1 MLNQKKLGLGVEDFK
16 EIITFDY
23 YYIDKTKFIE
33 EILLDGAKIKL
44 FCRPRRFG
52 KTLNISTLRYF
63 FDIKNR
69 EKNRKLFNGL
79 YIENSPMINEQ
90 GKYPV
95 IFLTMK
101 GIDSSSWN
109 GAIKNIRDKIFEL
122 YNEYDGKIN
131 HILTKNENKVF
142 NKFAG
147 KESDEE
153 ELKTSLSFLTSLLYK
168 YYNQKVIV
176 LIDEYD
182 SPIISAYEN
191 GYYNEAVNFFKGF
204 YGDVLKTNEYLHMG
218 VLTGIVRVAQ
228 AGIFSDLNNIENYTI
243 LNKKYSQY
251 FGLLEAEVE
260 KALQDYDVSYKLEE
274 VKSWYNG
281 YRFGDSEVYNPLSI
295 LKFLSNQELGAYWI
309 NTSGNAVIK
318 ELLKNSDKM
327 VFDTLNNLFNGKET
341 VVYISQSIALGNNLS
356 PDDLWELLL
365 FSGYLT
371 VKEKIDM
378 NTYFVR
384 IPNNEIMTFFKNLF
398 VDIIFNGLGTIS
410 RLKVA
415 LLTKNLE
422 EIISCLENLV
432 LNAMST
438 YDIRNKEAQNSD
450 KNLRLCLNNHSRSE
464 ELLDYWKNPYQTLLE
479 GFLYG
484 LEGTYLSI
492 PNFESGDG
500 RPDIILK
507 PILKNK
513 PAYILELKRLKD
525 RTVEK
530 ELEEALNQIKTNRY
544 DTLLKREGI
553 NDITNIALVFDGKRV
568 YHKIEK

>member
-1 MLNQKKLGLGVEDFK
+1 MLNKKKLGLGVEDFK
-16 EIITFDY
+16 EIISFDY

-52 KTLNISTLRYF
+52 KTLNMSTLRYF

-69 EKNRKLFNGL
+69 EENRKLFNGL
-79 YIENSPMINEQ
+79 YIENSPMISEQ

-109 GAIKNIRDKIFEL
+109 GALKNIRDKIFEL

-131 HILTKNENKVF
+131 HILTENENKVF

-191 GYYNEAVNFFKGF
+191 GYYSEAITFFKGL
-204 YGDVLKTNEYLHMG
+204 YGNVLKTNQYLHMG

-243 LNKKYSQY
+243 LNDEYSQY
-251 FGLLEAEVE
+251 FGLLEEEVE
-260 KALQDYDVSYKLEE
+260 KALLDYGVSYKLEE

-281 YRFGDSEVYNPLSI
+281 YKFGDSEVYNPLSI
-295 LKFLSNQELGAYWI
+295 LKFLKTKKLEAYWV
-309 NTSGNAVIK
+309 NTSGNALIK
-318 ELLKNSDKM
+318 ELLKNSDKT
-327 VFDTLNNLFNGKET
+327 VFDTLNKLFNGKET

-371 VKEKIDM
+371 VKEKIEM
-378 NTYFVR
+378 STYFVK

-398 VDIIFNGLGTIS
+398 VDIIFNGLGTINK
-410 RLKVA
+410 LKFA
-415 LLTKNLE
+415 LSTKNLD

-438 YDIRNKEAQNSD
+438 YDTD
-450 KNLRLCLNNHSRSE
+450 KRYE
-464 ELLDYWKNPYQTLLE
+464 NPYQTLLA

-484 LEGTYLSI
+484 LEGAYFSV

-507 PILKNK
+507 PVVKNK

-525 RTVEK
+525 RPVEK
-530 ELEEALNQIKTNRY
+530 ELEEALNQIKLNRY

>member
-1 MLNQKKLGLGVEDFK
+1 MLNKKKLGLGVEDFK
-16 EIITFDY
+16 EIISFDY

-52 KTLNISTLRYF
+52 KTLNMSTLRYF

-69 EKNRKLFNGL
+69 EDNRKLFNGL

-101 GIDSSSWN
+101 GIDSSNWN

-131 HILTKNENKVF
+131 HILTENENKVF

-191 GYYNEAVNFFKGF
+191 GYYSEAITFFKGL
-204 YGDVLKTNEYLHMG
+204 YGNVLKTNQYLHMG

-243 LNKKYSQY
+243 LNDEYSQY
-251 FGLLEAEVE
+251 FGLLEEEVE
-260 KALQDYDVSYKLEE
+260 KALLDYGVSYKLDE

-281 YRFGDSEVYNPLSI
+281 YKFGDSEVYNPLSI
-295 LKFLSNQELGAYWI
+295 LKFLKTKKLEAYWV
-309 NTSGNAVIK
+309 NTSGNALIK
-318 ELLKNSDKM
+318 ELLKNANKT

-371 VKEKIDM
+371 VKEKIEM
-378 NTYFVR
+378 STYFVK

-398 VDIIFNGLGTIS
+398 VDIIFNGLGTINK
-410 RLKVA
+410 LKFA
-415 LLTKNLE
+415 LSTKNLD

-438 YDIRNKEAQNSD
+438 YDTD
-450 KNLRLCLNNHSRSE
+450 KRYE
-464 ELLDYWKNPYQTLLE
+464 NPYQTLLA

-484 LEGTYLSI
+484 LEGAYFSV

-507 PILKNK
+507 PIAKNK

-525 RTVEK
+525 RPVEK
-530 ELEEALNQIKTNRY
+530 ELEEALNQIKLNRY

-553 NDITNIALVFDGKRV
+553 NDITNIALVFDRKRV

>member
-1 MLNQKKLGLGVEDFK
+1 MLNKKKLGLGVEDFK
-16 EIITFDY
+16 EIISFDY

-52 KTLNISTLRYF
+52 KTLNMSTLRYF

-69 EKNRKLFNGL
+69 EDNRKLFNGL

-101 GIDSSSWN
+101 GIDSSNWN

-131 HILTKNENKVF
+131 HILTENENKVF

-191 GYYNEAVNFFKGF
+191 GYYSEAITFFKGL
-204 YGDVLKTNEYLHMG
+204 YGNVLKTNQYLHMG

-243 LNKKYSQY
+243 LNDEYSQY
-251 FGLLEAEVE
+251 FGLLEEEVE
-260 KALQDYDVSYKLEE
+260 KALLDYGVSYKLDE

-281 YRFGDSEVYNPLSI
+281 YKFGDSEIYNPLSI
-295 LKFLSNQELGAYWI
+295 LKFLKTKKLEAYWV
-309 NTSGNAVIK
+309 NTSGNALIK
-318 ELLKNSDKM
+318 ELLKNANKT

-371 VKEKIDM
+371 VKEKIEM
-378 NTYFVR
+378 STYFVK

-398 VDIIFNGLGTIS
+398 VDIIFNGLGTINK
-410 RLKVA
+410 LKFA
-415 LLTKNLE
+415 LSTKNLD

-438 YDIRNKEAQNSD
+438 YDTD
-450 KNLRLCLNNHSRSE
+450 KRYE
-464 ELLDYWKNPYQTLLE
+464 NPYQTLLA

-484 LEGTYLSI
+484 LEGAYFSV

-507 PILKNK
+507 PIAKNK

-525 RTVEK
+525 RPVEK
-530 ELEEALNQIKTNRY
+530 ELEEALNQIKLNRY

-553 NDITNIALVFDGKRV
+553 NDITNIALVFDRKRV

>member
-16 EIITFDY
+16 EIIEQDY

-52 KTLNISTLRYF
+52 KTLNMSTLRYF
-63 FDIKNR
+63 FDIETK
-69 EKNRKLFNGL
+69 EENRKLFNGL
-79 YIENSPMINEQ
+79 DIENSPMISEQ

-131 HILTKNENKVF
+131 HILTENENKVF

-191 GYYNEAVNFFKGF
+191 GYYNEAITFFKGL
-204 YGDVLKTNEYLHMG
+204 YGNVLKTNQYLHMG

-243 LNKKYSQY
+243 LNDEFSQY
-251 FGLLEAEVE
+251 FGLLEDEVE
-260 KALQDYDVSYKLEE
+260 KALQDYGISYKLEE

-281 YRFGDSEVYNPLSI
+281 YKFGNSEVYNPLSI
-295 LKFLSNQELGAYWI
+295 LKFLKTKKLEAYWV
-309 NTSGNAVIK
+309 NTSGNTLIK
-318 ELLKNSDKM
+318 ELLKNSDKP

-371 VKEKIDM
+371 LKEKIDM
-378 NTYFVR
+378 NTYFVK

-398 VDIIFNGLGTIS
+398 VDIIFNGLGTINK
-410 RLKVA
+410 LKFA

-438 YDIRNKEAQNSD
+438 YDTD
-450 KNLRLCLNNHSRSE
+450 KRYE
-464 ELLDYWKNPYQTLLE
+464 NPYQTLLE

-507 PILKNK
+507 PVVKNK

-544 DTLLKREGI
+544 DAPLKREGI

>member
-1 MLNQKKLGLGVEDFK
+1 MLNKKKLGLGVEDFK
-16 EIITFDY
+16 EIISFDY

-52 KTLNISTLRYF
+52 KTLNMSTLRYF

-69 EKNRKLFNGL
+69 EDNRKLFNGL

-101 GIDSSSWN
+101 GIDSSNWN

-131 HILTKNENKVF
+131 HILTENENKVF

-191 GYYNEAVNFFKGF
+191 GYYSEAITFFKGL
-204 YGDVLKTNEYLHMG
+204 YGNVLKTNQYLHMG

-243 LNKKYSQY
+243 LNDEYSQY
-251 FGLLEAEVE
+251 FGLLEEEVE
-260 KALQDYDVSYKLEE
+260 KALLDYGVSYKLEE
-274 VKSWYNG
+274 VKSWYSG
-281 YRFGDSEVYNPLSI
+281 YKFGDSEVYNPLSI
-295 LKFLSNQELGAYWI
+295 LKFLKTKKLEAYWI
-309 NTSGNAVIK
+309 NTSGNALIK
-318 ELLKNSDKM
+318 ELLKNSDKT

-378 NTYFVR
+378 NTYFVK

-398 VDIIFNGLGTIS
+398 VDIIFNGLGTINK
-410 RLKVA
+410 LKFA
-415 LLTKNLE
+415 LSTKNLD

-438 YDIRNKEAQNSD
+438 YDTD
-450 KNLRLCLNNHSRSE
+450 KRYE
-464 ELLDYWKNPYQTLLE
+464 NPYQTLLA

-484 LEGTYLSI
+484 LEGAYFSV

-507 PILKNK
+507 PIAKNK

-525 RTVEK
+525 RPVEK
-530 ELEEALNQIKTNRY
+530 ELEEALNQIKLNRY

-553 NDITNIALVFDGKRV
+553 NDITNIALVFDRKRV

>member
-16 EIITFDY
+16 EIIEQDY

-52 KTLNISTLRYF
+52 KTLNMSTLRYF
-63 FDIKNR
+63 FDIETK
-69 EKNRKLFNGL
+69 EENRKLFNGL
-79 YIENSPMINEQ
+79 DIENSPMISEQ

-131 HILTKNENKVF
+131 HILTENENKVF

-191 GYYNEAVNFFKGF
+191 GYYNEAITFFKGL
-204 YGDVLKTNEYLHMG
+204 YGNVLKTNQYLHMG

-243 LNKKYSQY
+243 LNDEFSQY
-251 FGLLEAEVE
+251 FGLLEDEVE
-260 KALQDYDVSYKLEE
+260 KALQDYGISYKLEE

-281 YRFGDSEVYNPLSI
+281 YKFGNSEVYNPLSI
-295 LKFLSNQELGAYWI
+295 LKFLKTKKLEAYWV
-309 NTSGNAVIK
+309 NTSGNTLIK
-318 ELLKNSDKM
+318 ELLKNSDKP

-371 VKEKIDM
+371 LKEKIDM
-378 NTYFVR
+378 NTYFVK

-398 VDIIFNGLGTIS
+398 VDIIFNGLGTINK
-410 RLKVA
+410 LKFA

-438 YDIRNKEAQNSD
+438 YDTD
-450 KNLRLCLNNHSRSE
+450 KRYE
-464 ELLDYWKNPYQTLLE
+464 NPYQTLLK

-492 PNFESGDG
+492 PNFESGNG

-507 PILKNK
+507 PVVKNK

-544 DTLLKREGI
+544 DALLKREGI

>member
-1 MLNQKKLGLGVEDFK
+1 MLNKKKLGLGVEDFK
-16 EIITFDY
+16 EIISFDY

-52 KTLNISTLRYF
+52 KTLNMSTLRYF

-69 EKNRKLFNGL
+69 EENRKLFNGL
-79 YIENSPMINEQ
+79 YIENSPMISEQ

-109 GAIKNIRDKIFEL
+109 GALKNIRDKIFEL

-131 HILTKNENKVF
+131 HILTENENKVF

-191 GYYNEAVNFFKGF
+191 GYYSEAITFFKGL
-204 YGDVLKTNEYLHMG
+204 YGNVLKTNQYLHMG

-243 LNKKYSQY
+243 LNDEYSQY
-251 FGLLEAEVE
+251 FGLLEEEFE
-260 KALQDYDVSYKLEE
+260 KALLDYGVSYKLEE
-274 VKSWYNG
+274 VKSWYSG
-281 YRFGDSEVYNPLSI
+281 YKFGDSEVYNPLSI
-295 LKFLSNQELGAYWI
+295 LKFLKTKRLEAYWI
-309 NTSGNAVIK
+309 NTSGNALIK
-318 ELLKNSDKM
+318 ELLKNFDKT
-327 VFDTLNNLFNGKET
+327 VFDALNNLFNGKET

-378 NTYFVR
+378 NTYFVK

-398 VDIIFNGLGTIS
+398 VDIIFNGLGTINK
-410 RLKVA
+410 LKFA
-415 LLTKNLE
+415 LSTKNLD
-422 EIISCLENLV
+422 EIISYLENLV

-438 YDIRNKEAQNSD
+438 YDTD
-450 KNLRLCLNNHSRSE
+450 KRYE
-464 ELLDYWKNPYQTLLE
+464 NPYQTLLA

-484 LEGTYLSI
+484 LEGAYFSV

-507 PILKNK
+507 PIAKNK

-525 RTVEK
+525 RPVEK
-530 ELEEALNQIKTNRY
+530 ELEEALNQIKLNRY

-553 NDITNIALVFDGKRV
+553 NDITNIALVFDRKRV

>member
-1 MLNQKKLGLGVEDFK
+1 MSKQKRLGLGVEDFK
-16 EIITFDY
+16 KIRTLDY

-33 EILLDGAKIKL
+33 DILLDGADIKL
-44 FCRPRRFG
+44 LCRPRRFG
-52 KTLNISTLRYF
+52 KTLNMSTLRYF
-63 FDIKNR
+63 FDIENK
-69 EKNRKLFNGL
+69 EENRKLFNGL
-79 YIENSPMINEQ
+79 YIENSPMISEQ

-95 IFLTMK
+95 IFFTMK
-101 GIDSSSWN
+101 DIRGNNFKEFIEDIELLIISI
-109 GAIKNIRDKIFEL
+109 IKEYQGLKDVCFPEEIQLFENL
-122 YNEYDGKIN
+122 QFRKAS
-131 HILTKNENKVF
+131 L
-142 NKFAG
+142 
-147 KESDEE
+147 S
-153 ELKTSLSFLTSLLYK
+153 ELKRALKFITELLYRK
-168 YYNQKVIV
+168 YNQQVIL

-182 SPIISAYEN
+182 YPIITAYEK
-191 GYYNEAVNFFKGF
+191 GYYDEVKDFIKGF

-243 LNKKYSQY
+243 LNKKYSQH
-251 FGLLEAEVE
+251 FGLLENEVE
-260 KALQDYDVSYKLEE
+260 KALQDYNVSYKLDE

-295 LKFLSNQELGAYWI
+295 LKFLSTEELGAYWI
-309 NTSGNAVIK
+309 NTSGNTLIK
-318 ELLKNSDKM
+318 ELLKNSDKT

-341 VVYISQSIALGNNLS
+341 VVYISQSITLGNNLS

-410 RLKVA
+410 RLKIA
-415 LLTKNLE
+415 LLTKNLD
-422 EIISCLENLV
+422 EIVSCLENLV
-432 LNAMST
+432 VNAMST
-438 YDIRNKEAQNSD
+438 YDTD
-450 KNLRLCLNNHSRSE
+450 KRYE
-464 ELLDYWKNPYQTLLE
+464 NPYQTLLA

-507 PILKNK
+507 PMAKNK

-525 RTVEK
+525 RPVEK
-530 ELEEALNQIKTNRY
+530 ELEEALNQIKINRY
-544 DTLLKREGI
+544 DTILKREEI
-553 NDITNIALVFDGKRV
+553 NDITNIALVFDRKRV

>member
-1 MLNQKKLGLGVEDFK
+1 MSKQKRLGLGVEDFK

-23 YYIDKTKFIE
+23 YYIDKTKLIE
-33 EILLDGAKIKL
+33 EILFDGAKIKL

-52 KTLNISTLRYF
+52 KTLNMSTLRYF
-63 FDIKNR
+63 FDIENK
-69 EKNRKLFNGL
+69 EENRKLFNGL
-79 YIENSPMINEQ
+79 YIENSPMISEQ

-95 IFLTMK
+95 IFFTMK
-101 GIDSSSWN
+101 DIRGNNFKEFIEDIELLIISI
-109 GAIKNIRDKIFEL
+109 IKEYQGLKDVCFPEEIQLFENL
-122 YNEYDGKIN
+122 QFRKAS
-131 HILTKNENKVF
+131 L
-142 NKFAG
+142 
-147 KESDEE
+147 S
-153 ELKTSLSFLTSLLYK
+153 ELKRALKFITELLYRK
-168 YYNQKVIV
+168 YNQQVIL

-182 SPIISAYEN
+182 YPIITAYEK
-191 GYYNEAVNFFKGF
+191 GYYDEVKDFIKGF

-251 FGLLEAEVE
+251 FGLLEDEVE

-281 YRFGDSEVYNPLSI
+281 YRFGNSEVYNPLSI
-295 LKFLSNQELGAYWI
+295 LKFLSTEELGAYWI
-309 NTSGNAVIK
+309 NTSGNTLIK
-318 ELLKNSDKM
+318 ELLKNSDKT

-341 VVYISQSIALGNNLS
+341 VVYISQSITLGNNLS

-410 RLKVA
+410 RLKIA
-415 LLTKNLE
+415 LLTKNLD
-422 EIISCLENLV
+422 EIVSCLENLV
-432 LNAMST
+432 VNAMST
-438 YDIRNKEAQNSD
+438 YDTD
-450 KNLRLCLNNHSRSE
+450 KRYE
-464 ELLDYWKNPYQTLLE
+464 NPYQTLLA
-479 GFLYG
+479 GFLHG

-507 PILKNK
+507 PIAKNK

-525 RTVEK
+525 RPVEK
-530 ELEEALNQIKTNRY
+530 ELEEALNQIKINRY
-544 DTLLKREGI
+544 DTILKREEI

>member
-1 MLNQKKLGLGVEDFK
+1 MSKQKRLGLGVEDFK

-23 YYIDKTKFIE
+23 YYIDKTKLIE
-33 EILLDGAKIKL
+33 EILFDGAKIKL

-52 KTLNISTLRYF
+52 KTLNMSTLRYF
-63 FDIKNR
+63 FDIENK
-69 EKNRKLFNGL
+69 EENRKLFNGL
-79 YIENSPMINEQ
+79 YIENSPMIIEQ

-95 IFLTMK
+95 IFFTMK
-101 GIDSSSWN
+101 DIRGNNFKEFIEDIELLIISI
-109 GAIKNIRDKIFEL
+109 IKEYQGLKDVCFPEEIQLFENL
-122 YNEYDGKIN
+122 QFRKAS
-131 HILTKNENKVF
+131 L
-142 NKFAG
+142 
-147 KESDEE
+147 S
-153 ELKTSLSFLTSLLYK
+153 ELKRALKFITELLYRK
-168 YYNQKVIV
+168 YNQQVIL

-182 SPIISAYEN
+182 YPIITAYEK
-191 GYYNEAVNFFKGF
+191 GYYDEVKDFIKGF

-243 LNKKYSQY
+243 LNKKYSQH
-251 FGLLEAEVE
+251 FGLLENEVE
-260 KALQDYDVSYKLEE
+260 KALQDYNVSYKLDE

-281 YRFGDSEVYNPLSI
+281 YRFGDSKVYNPLSI
-295 LKFLSNQELGAYWI
+295 LKFLSTEELGAYWI
-309 NTSGNAVIK
+309 NTSGNTLIK
-318 ELLKNSDKM
+318 ELLKNSDKT

-341 VVYISQSIALGNNLS
+341 VVYISQSITLGNNLS

-384 IPNNEIMTFFKNLF
+384 IPNNEIITFFKNLF

-410 RLKVA
+410 RLKIA
-415 LLTKNLE
+415 LLTKNLD
-422 EIISCLENLV
+422 EIVSCLENLV
-432 LNAMST
+432 VNAMST
-438 YDIRNKEAQNSD
+438 YDTD
-450 KNLRLCLNNHSRSE
+450 KRYE
-464 ELLDYWKNPYQTLLE
+464 NPYQTLLA
-479 GFLYG
+479 GFLHG

-507 PILKNK
+507 PMAKNK

-525 RTVEK
+525 RPVEK
-530 ELEEALNQIKTNRY
+530 ELEEALNQIKINRY

-553 NDITNIALVFDGKRV
+553 NDITNIALVFDRKRV

>member
-1 MLNQKKLGLGVEDFK
+1 MSKQKRLGLGVEDFK

-23 YYIDKTKFIE
+23 YYIDKTKLIE
-33 EILLDGAKIKL
+33 EILFDGAKIKL

-52 KTLNISTLRYF
+52 KTLNMSTLRYF
-63 FDIKNR
+63 FDIENK
-69 EKNRKLFNGL
+69 EENRKLFNGL
-79 YIENSPMINEQ
+79 YIENSPMISEQ

-95 IFLTMK
+95 IFFTMK
-101 GIDSSSWN
+101 DIRGNNFKEFIEDIELLIISI
-109 GAIKNIRDKIFEL
+109 IKEYQGLKDVCFPEEIQLFENL
-122 YNEYDGKIN
+122 QFRKAS
-131 HILTKNENKVF
+131 L
-142 NKFAG
+142 
-147 KESDEE
+147 S
-153 ELKTSLSFLTSLLYK
+153 ELKRALKFITELLYRK
-168 YYNQKVIV
+168 YNQQVIL

-182 SPIISAYEN
+182 YPIITAYEK
-191 GYYNEAVNFFKGF
+191 GYYDEVKDFIKGF

-243 LNKKYSQY
+243 LNEEYSQY
-251 FGLLEAEVE
+251 FGLLEDEVE
-260 KALQDYDVSYKLEE
+260 KALQDYDVSYKLDE

-281 YRFGDSEVYNPLSI
+281 YKFGDFEVYNPLSI
-295 LKFLSNQELGAYWI
+295 LKFLKTKKLEAYWI
-309 NTSGNAVIK
+309 NTSGNTLIK
-318 ELLKNSDKM
+318 ELLKNSDKT

-341 VVYISQSIALGNNLS
+341 VVYISQSITLGNNLS

-378 NTYFVR
+378 NTYFVK

-410 RLKVA
+410 RLKIA
-415 LLTKNLE
+415 LLTKNLD
-422 EIISCLENLV
+422 EIVSCLENLV
-432 LNAMST
+432 VNAMST
-438 YDIRNKEAQNSD
+438 YDTD
-450 KNLRLCLNNHSRSE
+450 KRYE
-464 ELLDYWKNPYQTLLE
+464 NPYQTLLA
-479 GFLYG
+479 GFLHG

-507 PILKNK
+507 PMAKNK

-525 RTVEK
+525 RPVEK
-530 ELEEALNQIKTNRY
+530 ELEEALNQIKINRY

-553 NDITNIALVFDGKRV
+553 SDITNIALVFDRKRV

>member
-1 MLNQKKLGLGVEDFK
+1 MINKKKIGLGVENFK
-16 EIITFDY
+16 EIIDFDC

-33 EILLDGAKIKL
+33 DILLDGTKIKL

-52 KTLNISTLRYF
+52 KTLNMSTLKYF
-63 FDIKNR
+63 FNIENK
-69 EKNRKLFNGL
+69 EENRKLFNGL
-79 YIENSPMINEQ
+79 YIENSSMINEQ

-95 IFLTMK
+95 ISISMK
-101 GIDSSSWN
+101 GIEGLNWEITFN
-109 GAIKNIRDKIFEL
+109 GIKSKIKEL
-122 YNEYDGKIN
+122 FREYI
-131 HILTKNENKVF
+131 
-142 NKFAG
+142 
-147 KESDEE
+147 
-153 ELKTSLSFLTSLLYK
+153 FLTDSLDKYTLMEFEKYLTSDFDETLSKNSLKFLTELLYK
-168 YYNQKVIV
+168 FYKEKVVV

-191 GYYNEAVNFFKGF
+191 GYYNEAINFFREF
-204 YGDVLKTNEYLHMG
+204 YGDVLKTNEYLYMG
-218 VLTGIVRVAQ
+218 VLTGIIRVAQ
-228 AGIFSDLNNIENYTI
+228 VEIFSDLNNIENYTI

-251 FGLLEAEVE
+251 FGLLEDEVE
-260 KALQDYDVSYKLEE
+260 KALQDYDVVYKIDE
-274 VKSWYNG
+274 VKAWYNG
-281 YRFGDSEVYNPLSI
+281 YKFGDSEVYNPLSI
-295 LKFLSNQELGAYWI
+295 LKFLGTQELEAYWI
-309 NTSGNAVIK
+309 NTSGNILIK
-318 ELLKNSDKM
+318 DLLKNSDKT
-327 VFDTLNNLFNGKET
+327 VFDTLNNLFNRKET
-341 VVYISQSIALGNNLS
+341 VVYISQSITLGNNLS

-415 LLTKNLE
+415 LSTKNLD
-422 EIISCLENLV
+422 EIINCLENLV

-438 YDIRNKEAQNSD
+438 YDTD
-450 KNLRLCLNNHSRSE
+450 KRYE
-464 ELLDYWKNPYQTLLE
+464 NPYQTLLA
-479 GFLYG
+479 GFLHG
-484 LEGTYLSI
+484 LEGTYFSI

-507 PILKNK
+507 PVAKNK

-530 ELEEALNQIKTNRY
+530 ELDEALNQIKLNRY

-553 NDITNIALVFDGKRV
+553 NAIINIALVFDKKKV

>member
-1 MLNQKKLGLGVEDFK
+1 MLNKKKLGLGVEDFK
-16 EIITFDY
+16 EIISFDY

-52 KTLNISTLRYF
+52 KTLNMSTLRYF

-69 EKNRKLFNGL
+69 EENRKLFNGL
-79 YIENSPMINEQ
+79 YIENSPMISEQ

-109 GAIKNIRDKIFEL
+109 GALKNIRDKIFEL

-131 HILTKNENKVF
+131 HILTENENKVF

-191 GYYNEAVNFFKGF
+191 GYYSEAITFFKGL
-204 YGDVLKTNEYLHMG
+204 YGNVLKTNQYLHMG

-243 LNKKYSQY
+243 LNDEYSQY
-251 FGLLEAEVE
+251 FGLLEEEFE
-260 KALQDYDVSYKLEE
+260 KALLDYGVSYKLEE
-274 VKSWYNG
+274 VKSWYSG
-281 YRFGDSEVYNPLSI
+281 YKFGDSEVYNPLSI
-295 LKFLSNQELGAYWI
+295 LKFLKTKRLEAYWI
-309 NTSGNAVIK
+309 NTSGNALIK
-318 ELLKNSDKM
+318 ELLKNFDKT

-378 NTYFVR
+378 NTYFVK

-398 VDIIFNGLGTIS
+398 VDIIFNGLGTINK
-410 RLKVA
+410 LKFA
-415 LLTKNLE
+415 LSTKNLD
-422 EIISCLENLV
+422 EIISYLENLV

-438 YDIRNKEAQNSD
+438 YDTD
-450 KNLRLCLNNHSRSE
+450 KRYE
-464 ELLDYWKNPYQTLLE
+464 NPYQTLLA

-484 LEGTYLSI
+484 LEGAYFSV

-507 PILKNK
+507 PVVKNK

-525 RTVEK
+525 RPVEK
-530 ELEEALNQIKTNRY
+530 ELEEALNQIKLNRY

>member
-16 EIITFDY
+16 EIIEQDY

-52 KTLNISTLRYF
+52 KTLNMSTLRYF
-63 FDIKNR
+63 FDIETK
-69 EKNRKLFNGL
+69 EENRKLFNGL
-79 YIENSPMINEQ
+79 DIENSPMISEQ

-131 HILTKNENKVF
+131 HILTENENKVF

-191 GYYNEAVNFFKGF
+191 GYYNEAITFFKGL
-204 YGDVLKTNEYLHMG
+204 YGNVLKTNQYLHMG

-243 LNKKYSQY
+243 LNDEFSQY
-251 FGLLEAEVE
+251 FGLLEDEVE
-260 KALQDYDVSYKLEE
+260 KALQDYGISYKLEE

-281 YRFGDSEVYNPLSI
+281 YKFGNSEVYNPLSI
-295 LKFLSNQELGAYWI
+295 LKFLKTKKLEAYWV
-309 NTSGNAVIK
+309 NTSGNTLIK
-318 ELLKNSDKM
+318 ELLKNSDKP

-371 VKEKIDM
+371 LKEKIDM
-378 NTYFVR
+378 NTYFVK

-398 VDIIFNGLGTIS
+398 VDIIFNGLGTINK
-410 RLKVA
+410 LKFA

-438 YDIRNKEAQNSD
+438 YDTD
-450 KNLRLCLNNHSRSE
+450 KRYE
-464 ELLDYWKNPYQTLLE
+464 NPDQTLLE

-492 PNFESGDG
+492 PNFESGNG

-507 PILKNK
+507 PVVKNK

-544 DTLLKREGI
+544 DALLKREGI

>member
-1 MLNQKKLGLGVEDFK
+1 MLKQKKLGLGVEDFK

-33 EILLDGAKIKL
+33 DILFDGAKIKL

-52 KTLNISTLRYF
+52 KTLNMSTLRYF

-69 EKNRKLFNGL
+69 EENRKLFNDL
-79 YIENSPMINEQ
+79 YIETSPMISEQ

-95 IFLTMK
+95 IFFSMK
-101 GIDSSSWN
+101 DIRGNNFKEFIEEIELLIIN
-109 GAIKNIRDKIFEL
+109 IIKEYQGLKNMCFPEETQLFENL
-122 YNEYDGKIN
+122 QFRKAN
-131 HILTKNENKVF
+131 F
-142 NKFAG
+142 
-147 KESDEE
+147 S
-153 ELKTSLSFLTSLLYK
+153 ELKRALKFITELLYRK
-168 YYNQKVIV
+168 YNQQVIL

-182 SPIISAYEN
+182 YPIITAYEK
-191 GYYNEAVNFFKGF
+191 GYYDEVKDFIKGF
-204 YGDVLKTNEYLHMG
+204 YGDVLKTNQYLHMG

-243 LNKKYSQY
+243 LNDEYSQY
-251 FGLLEAEVE
+251 FGLLEDEVE
-260 KALQDYDVSYKLEE
+260 KSLQDYGVSYKLDE

-281 YRFGDSEVYNPLSI
+281 YKFGDSEVYNPLSI
-295 LKFLSNQELGAYWI
+295 LKFLKTKKLEAYWI
-309 NTSGNAVIK
+309 NTSGNTLIK
-318 ELLKNSDKM
+318 ELLKNSEKM
-327 VFDTLNNLFNGKET
+327 VFDTLNNLFNRKET
-341 VVYISQSIALGNNLS
+341 VVYISQSIALGSNLS
-356 PDDLWELLL
+356 SDDLWELLL

-415 LLTKNLE
+415 LLTKNLD

-438 YDIRNKEAQNSD
+438 YDTD
-450 KNLRLCLNNHSRSE
+450 KRYE
-464 ELLDYWKNPYQTLLE
+464 NPYQTLLA
-479 GFLYG
+479 GFLHG
-484 LEGTYLSI
+484 LEGTYFSI

-507 PILKNK
+507 PIEKNK

-530 ELEEALNQIKTNRY
+530 GLDEALNQIKVNRY

-553 NDITNIALVFDGKRV
+553 ADITNIALVFDGKRV

>member
-1 MLNQKKLGLGVEDFK
+1 MSKQKRLGLGVEDFK
-16 EIITFDY
+16 KIRTLDY

-33 EILLDGAKIKL
+33 DILLDGADIKL
-44 FCRPRRFG
+44 LCRPRRFG
-52 KTLNISTLRYF
+52 KTLNMSTLRYF
-63 FDIKNR
+63 FDIENK
-69 EKNRKLFNGL
+69 EENRKLFNGL
-79 YIENSPMINEQ
+79 YIENSPMISEQ

-95 IFLTMK
+95 IFFTMK
-101 GIDSSSWN
+101 DIRGNNFKEFIEDIELLIISI
-109 GAIKNIRDKIFEL
+109 IKEYQGLKDVCFPEEIQLFENL
-122 YNEYDGKIN
+122 QFRKAS
-131 HILTKNENKVF
+131 L
-142 NKFAG
+142 
-147 KESDEE
+147 S
-153 ELKTSLSFLTSLLYK
+153 ELKRALKFITELLYRK
-168 YYNQKVIV
+168 YNQQVIL

-182 SPIISAYEN
+182 YPIITAYEK
-191 GYYNEAVNFFKGF
+191 GYYDEVKDFIKGF

-251 FGLLEAEVE
+251 FGLLEDEVE
-260 KALQDYDVSYKLEE
+260 KALQDYNVSYKLDE

-295 LKFLSNQELGAYWI
+295 LKFLSTEELGAYWI
-309 NTSGNAVIK
+309 NTSGNTLIK
-318 ELLKNSDKM
+318 ELLKNSDKT

-341 VVYISQSIALGNNLS
+341 VVYISQSITLGNNLS

-410 RLKVA
+410 RLKIA
-415 LLTKNLE
+415 LLTKNLD
-422 EIISCLENLV
+422 EIVSCLENLV
-432 LNAMST
+432 VNAMST
-438 YDIRNKEAQNSD
+438 YDTD
-450 KNLRLCLNNHSRSE
+450 KRYE
-464 ELLDYWKNPYQTLLE
+464 NPYQTLLA
-479 GFLYG
+479 GFLHG

-507 PILKNK
+507 PMAKNK

-525 RTVEK
+525 RPVEK
-530 ELEEALNQIKTNRY
+530 ELEEALNQIKINRY

-553 NDITNIALVFDGKRV
+553 SDITNIALVFDRKRV

>member
-1 MLNQKKLGLGVEDFK
+1 MLNKKKLGLGVEDFK
-16 EIITFDY
+16 EIISFDY

-52 KTLNISTLRYF
+52 KTLNMSTLRYF

-69 EKNRKLFNGL
+69 EENRKLFNGL
-79 YIENSPMINEQ
+79 YIENSPMISEQ

-109 GAIKNIRDKIFEL
+109 GALKNIRDKIFEL

-131 HILTKNENKVF
+131 HILTENENKVF

-191 GYYNEAVNFFKGF
+191 GYYSEAITFFKGL
-204 YGDVLKTNEYLHMG
+204 YGNVLKTNQYLHMG

-243 LNKKYSQY
+243 LNDEYSQY
-251 FGLLEAEVE
+251 FGLLEEEVE
-260 KALQDYDVSYKLEE
+260 KSLLDYGVSYKLEE
-274 VKSWYNG
+274 VQSWYSG
-281 YRFGDSEVYNPLSI
+281 YKFGDSEVYNPLSI
-295 LKFLSNQELGAYWI
+295 LKFLKTKRLEAYWI
-309 NTSGNAVIK
+309 NTSGNALIK
-318 ELLKNSDKM
+318 ELLKNSDKT

-378 NTYFVR
+378 STYFVK

-398 VDIIFNGLGTIS
+398 VDIIFNGLGTINK
-410 RLKVA
+410 LKFA
-415 LLTKNLE
+415 LSTKNLD
-422 EIISCLENLV
+422 EIISYLENLV

-438 YDIRNKEAQNSD
+438 YDTD
-450 KNLRLCLNNHSRSE
+450 KRYE
-464 ELLDYWKNPYQTLLE
+464 NPYQTLLA

-484 LEGTYLSI
+484 LEGAYFSV

-507 PILKNK
+507 PVVKNK

-525 RTVEK
+525 RPIEK
-530 ELEEALNQIKTNRY
+530 ELEEALNQIKLNRY

>member
-1 MLNQKKLGLGVEDFK
+1 MSKQKRLGLGVEDFK
-16 EIITFDY
+16 KIRTLDY

-33 EILLDGAKIKL
+33 DILLDGADIKL
-44 FCRPRRFG
+44 LCRPRRFG
-52 KTLNISTLRYF
+52 KSLNMSTLRYF
-63 FDIKNR
+63 FDIENK
-69 EKNRKLFNGL
+69 EENRKLFNGL
-79 YIENSPMINEQ
+79 YIENSPMIREQ

-95 IFLTMK
+95 IFISFK
-101 GIDSSSWN
+101 GINTLTFENLIERIKDRISTLYRSYSFL
-109 GAIKNIRDKIFEL
+109 IKNFNEFEI
-122 YNEYDGKIN
+122 EKF
-131 HILTKNENKVF
+131 KNITNS
-142 NKFAG
+142 NIDTIQL
-147 KESDEE
+147 ES
-153 ELKTSLSFLTSLLYK
+153 SLLFLSEVLYK
-168 YYNQKVIV
+168 YYDEKVII

-182 SPIISAYEN
+182 IPLLTAYEN
-191 GYYNEAVNFFKGF
+191 GYYNEAINFFKGF

-251 FGLLEAEVE
+251 FGLLEDEVE

-295 LKFLSNQELGAYWI
+295 LKFLSTEELGAYWI
-309 NTSGNAVIK
+309 NTSGNTLIK
-318 ELLKNSDKM
+318 ELLKNSDKT

-341 VVYISQSIALGNNLS
+341 VVYISQSITLGNNLS

-410 RLKVA
+410 RLKIA
-415 LLTKNLE
+415 LLTKNLD
-422 EIISCLENLV
+422 EIVSCLENLV
-432 LNAMST
+432 VNAMST
-438 YDIRNKEAQNSD
+438 YDTD
-450 KNLRLCLNNHSRSE
+450 KRYE
-464 ELLDYWKNPYQTLLE
+464 NPYQTLLA

-507 PILKNK
+507 PMAKNK

-525 RTVEK
+525 RPVEK
-530 ELEEALNQIKTNRY
+530 ELEEALNQIKINRY

-553 NDITNIALVFDGKRV
+553 SDITNIALVFDRKRV

>member
-1 MLNQKKLGLGVEDFK
+1 MLNKKKLGLGVEDFK
-16 EIITFDY
+16 EIISFDY

-52 KTLNISTLRYF
+52 KTLNMSTLRYF

-69 EKNRKLFNGL
+69 EENRKLFNGL
-79 YIENSPMINEQ
+79 YIENSPMISEQ

-109 GAIKNIRDKIFEL
+109 GALKNIRDKIFEL

-131 HILTKNENKVF
+131 HILTENENKVF

-191 GYYNEAVNFFKGF
+191 GYYSEAITFFKGL
-204 YGDVLKTNEYLHMG
+204 YGNVLKTNQYLHMG

-243 LNKKYSQY
+243 LNDEYSQY
-251 FGLLEAEVE
+251 FGLLEEEFE
-260 KALQDYDVSYKLEE
+260 KALLDYGVSYKLEE
-274 VKSWYNG
+274 VKSWYSG
-281 YRFGDSEVYNPLSI
+281 YKFGDSEVYNPLSI
-295 LKFLSNQELGAYWI
+295 LKFLKTKRLEAYWI
-309 NTSGNAVIK
+309 NTSGNALIK
-318 ELLKNSDKM
+318 ELLKNFDKT
-327 VFDTLNNLFNGKET
+327 VFDALNNLFNGKET

-378 NTYFVR
+378 NTYFVK

-398 VDIIFNGLGTIS
+398 VDIIFNGLGTINK
-410 RLKVA
+410 LKFA
-415 LLTKNLE
+415 LSTKNLD

-438 YDIRNKEAQNSD
+438 YDTD
-450 KNLRLCLNNHSRSE
+450 KRYE
-464 ELLDYWKNPYQTLLE
+464 NPYQTLLA

-484 LEGTYLSI
+484 LEGAYFSV

-507 PILKNK
+507 PVVKNK

-525 RTVEK
+525 RPVEK
-530 ELEEALNQIKTNRY
+530 ELEEALNQIKLNRY

>member
-1 MLNQKKLGLGVEDFK
+1 MLNKKKLGLGVEDFK
-16 EIITFDY
+16 EIISFDY

-52 KTLNISTLRYF
+52 KTLNMSTLRYF

-69 EKNRKLFNGL
+69 EENRKLFNGL
-79 YIENSPMINEQ
+79 YIENSPMISEQ

-109 GAIKNIRDKIFEL
+109 GALKNIRDKIFEL

-131 HILTKNENKVF
+131 HILTENENKVF

-191 GYYNEAVNFFKGF
+191 GYYSEAITFFKGL
-204 YGDVLKTNEYLHMG
+204 YGNVLKTNQYLHMG

-243 LNKKYSQY
+243 LNDEYSQY
-251 FGLLEAEVE
+251 FGLLEEEFE
-260 KALQDYDVSYKLEE
+260 KALLDYGVSYKLEE

-281 YRFGDSEVYNPLSI
+281 YKFGDSEVYNPLSI
-295 LKFLSNQELGAYWI
+295 LKFLKTKRLEAYWI
-309 NTSGNAVIK
+309 NTSGNALIK
-318 ELLKNSDKM
+318 ELLKNSDKT

-371 VKEKIDM
+371 VKEKIEM
-378 NTYFVR
+378 STYFVK

-398 VDIIFNGLGTIS
+398 VDIIFNGLGTINK
-410 RLKVA
+410 LKFA
-415 LLTKNLE
+415 LSTKNLD

-438 YDIRNKEAQNSD
+438 YDTD
-450 KNLRLCLNNHSRSE
+450 KRYE
-464 ELLDYWKNPYQTLLE
+464 NPYQTLLA

-484 LEGTYLSI
+484 LEGAYFSV

-507 PILKNK
+507 PIAKNK

-525 RTVEK
+525 RPVEK
-530 ELEEALNQIKTNRY
+530 ELEEALNQIKLNRY

>member
-1 MLNQKKLGLGVEDFK
+1 MFKQKKLGLGVEDFK

-33 EILLDGAKIKL
+33 ELLLDGAKIKL

-52 KTLNISTLRYF
+52 KTLNMSTLRYF
-63 FDIKNR
+63 FDIENR
-69 EKNRKLFNGL
+69 EENRKLFNGL
-79 YIENSPMINEQ
+79 YIENSPMMREQ

-95 IFLTMK
+95 IFISMK
-101 GIDSSSWN
+101 GIGGLNWEVSFNSIKSKIKELFREYIFLIDSLDKYTLMEFEKYLTSDFDEALS
-109 GAIKNIRDKIFEL
+109 KN
-122 YNEYDGKIN
+122 
-131 HILTKNENKVF
+131 
-142 NKFAG
+142 
-147 KESDEE
+147 S
-153 ELKTSLSFLTSLLYK
+153 LKFLTEILYK
-168 YYNQKVIV
+168 FYKEKVIL

-191 GYYNEAVNFFKGF
+191 GYYNEAINFFKGF

-251 FGLLEAEVE
+251 FGLLEDEVE
-260 KALQDYDVSYKLEE
+260 KALLDYDVSYKLEE

-295 LKFLSNQELGAYWI
+295 LKFLSTQELGAYWI
-309 NTSGNAVIK
+309 NTSGNALIK

-327 VFDTLNNLFNGKET
+327 VFDILNNLFNGKET

-378 NTYFVR
+378 NTYFVK
-384 IPNNEIMTFFKNLF
+384 IPNKEIMTFFKNLF
-398 VDIIFNGLGTIS
+398 VDIIFNGLGTINK
-410 RLKVA
+410 LKFA

-438 YDIRNKEAQNSD
+438 YDTD
-450 KNLRLCLNNHSRSE
+450 KRYE
-464 ELLDYWKNPYQTLLE
+464 NPYQTLLE

-544 DTLLKREGI
+544 DALLKREGI
-553 NDITNIALVFDGKRV
+553 NNITNIALVFDGKRV

>member
-1 MLNQKKLGLGVEDFK
+1 MLNQKRLGLGVDDFK
-16 EIITFDY
+16 KIRTLDY

-33 EILLDGAKIKL
+33 DILLDGADIKL

-52 KTLNISTLRYF
+52 KTLNMSTLRYF
-63 FDIKNR
+63 FDIENR
-69 EKNRKLFNGL
+69 EENRKLFDGL
-79 YIENSPMINEQ
+79 YIENSPMISEQ
-90 GKYPV
+90 GMYSVIFISMKGIGGLNWEVTFNSLKSKIKELFREY
-95 IFLTMK
+95 IFLT
-101 GIDSSSWN
+101 DSLDKYTLMEFEKYLTSDFDEALS
-109 GAIKNIRDKIFEL
+109 KN
-122 YNEYDGKIN
+122 
-131 HILTKNENKVF
+131 
-142 NKFAG
+142 
-147 KESDEE
+147 S
-153 ELKTSLSFLTSLLYK
+153 LKFLTEILYK
-168 YYNQKVIV
+168 FYKEKVIV

-191 GYYNEAVNFFKGF
+191 GYYNEAINFFKGF

-243 LNKKYSQY
+243 LNDEYSQY
-251 FGLLEAEVE
+251 FGLLEDEVE
-260 KALQDYDVSYKLEE
+260 KALQDYDVSYKLDE

-281 YRFGDSEVYNPLSI
+281 YKFGDFEVYNPLSI
-295 LKFLSNQELGAYWI
+295 LKFLKTKKLEAYWI
-309 NTSGNAVIK
+309 NTPGNTLIK
-318 ELLKNSDKM
+318 ELLKNSDKT

-341 VVYISQSIALGNNLS
+341 VVYISQSITLGNNLS

-410 RLKVA
+410 RLKIA
-415 LLTKNLE
+415 LLTKNLD
-422 EIISCLENLV
+422 EIVSCLKNLV
-432 LNAMST
+432 VNAMST
-438 YDIRNKEAQNSD
+438 YDTD
-450 KNLRLCLNNHSRSE
+450 KRYE
-464 ELLDYWKNPYQTLLE
+464 NPYQTLLA

-507 PILKNK
+507 PIVKNK

-525 RTVEK
+525 RAVEK
-530 ELEEALNQIKTNRY
+530 ELDEALNQIKINRY

-553 NDITNIALVFDGKRV
+553 NDVTNIALVFDRKRV

>member
-1 MLNQKKLGLGVEDFK
+1 MSKQKRLGLGVEDFK

-23 YYIDKTKFIE
+23 YYIDKTKLIE
-33 EILLDGAKIKL
+33 EILFDGAKIKL

-52 KTLNISTLRYF
+52 KTLNMSTLRYF
-63 FDIKNR
+63 FDIENK
-69 EKNRKLFNGL
+69 EENRKLFNGL
-79 YIENSPMINEQ
+79 YIENSPMISEQ

-95 IFLTMK
+95 IFFTMK
-101 GIDSSSWN
+101 DIRGNNFKEFIEDIELLIISI
-109 GAIKNIRDKIFEL
+109 IKEYQGLKDVCFPEEIQLFENL
-122 YNEYDGKIN
+122 QFRKAS
-131 HILTKNENKVF
+131 L
-142 NKFAG
+142 
-147 KESDEE
+147 S
-153 ELKTSLSFLTSLLYK
+153 ELKRALKFITELLYRK
-168 YYNQKVIV
+168 YNQQVIL

-182 SPIISAYEN
+182 YPIITAYEK
-191 GYYNEAVNFFKGF
+191 GYYDEVKDFIKGF

-243 LNKKYSQY
+243 LNKKYSQH
-251 FGLLEAEVE
+251 FGLLENEVE
-260 KALQDYDVSYKLEE
+260 KALQDYNVSYKLDE

-281 YRFGDSEVYNPLSI
+281 YKFGDSEVYNPLSI
-295 LKFLSNQELGAYWI
+295 LKFLSTEELGAYWI
-309 NTSGNAVIK
+309 NTSGNTLIK
-318 ELLKNSDKM
+318 ELLKNSDKT

-341 VVYISQSIALGNNLS
+341 VVYISQSITLGNNLS

-415 LLTKNLE
+415 LLTKNLD
-422 EIISCLENLV
+422 EIVRCLENLV
-432 LNAMST
+432 VNAMST
-438 YDIRNKEAQNSD
+438 YDTD
-450 KNLRLCLNNHSRSE
+450 KRYE
-464 ELLDYWKNPYQTLLE
+464 NPYQTLLA
-479 GFLYG
+479 GFLHG

-507 PILKNK
+507 PMAKNK

-525 RTVEK
+525 RPVEK
-530 ELEEALNQIKTNRY
+530 ELEEALNQIKINRY

>member
-1 MLNQKKLGLGVEDFK
+1 MLNKKKLGLGVEDFK
-16 EIITFDY
+16 EIISFDY

-52 KTLNISTLRYF
+52 KTLNMSTLRYF

-69 EKNRKLFNGL
+69 EENRKLFNGL
-79 YIENSPMINEQ
+79 YIENSPMISEQ

-109 GAIKNIRDKIFEL
+109 GALKNIRDKIFEL

-131 HILTKNENKVF
+131 HILTENENKVF

-191 GYYNEAVNFFKGF
+191 GYYSEAITFFKGL
-204 YGDVLKTNEYLHMG
+204 YGNVLKTNQYLHTG

-243 LNKKYSQY
+243 LNDEYSQY
-251 FGLLEAEVE
+251 FGLLEEEVE
-260 KALQDYDVSYKLEE
+260 KALLDYGVSYKLDE

-281 YRFGDSEVYNPLSI
+281 YKFGDSEVYNPLSI
-295 LKFLSNQELGAYWI
+295 LKFLKTKKLEAYWV
-309 NTSGNAVIK
+309 NTSGNALIK
-318 ELLKNSDKM
+318 ELLKNSDKT
-327 VFDTLNNLFNGKET
+327 VFDTLNKLFNGKET

-378 NTYFVR
+378 NTYFVK

-398 VDIIFNGLGTIS
+398 VDIIFNGLGTINK
-410 RLKVA
+410 LKFA
-415 LLTKNLE
+415 LSTKNLD
-422 EIISCLENLV
+422 EIISYLENLV

-438 YDIRNKEAQNSD
+438 YDTD
-450 KNLRLCLNNHSRSE
+450 KRYE
-464 ELLDYWKNPYQTLLE
+464 NPYQTLLA

-484 LEGTYLSI
+484 LEGAYFSV

-507 PILKNK
+507 PIAKNK

-525 RTVEK
+525 RPVEK
-530 ELEEALNQIKTNRY
+530 ELEEALNQIKLNRY

-553 NDITNIALVFDGKRV
+553 NDITNIALVFDRKRV

>member
-1 MLNQKKLGLGVEDFK
+1 MLNKKKLGLGVEDFK
-16 EIITFDY
+16 EIISFDY

-52 KTLNISTLRYF
+52 KTLNMSTLRYF

-69 EKNRKLFNGL
+69 EENRKLFNGL
-79 YIENSPMINEQ
+79 YIENSPMISEQ

-109 GAIKNIRDKIFEL
+109 GALKNIRDKIFEL

-131 HILTKNENKVF
+131 HILTENENKVF

-191 GYYNEAVNFFKGF
+191 GYYSEAITFFKGL
-204 YGDVLKTNEYLHMG
+204 YGNVLKTNQYLHTG

-243 LNKKYSQY
+243 LNDEYSQY
-251 FGLLEAEVE
+251 FGLLEEEVE
-260 KALQDYDVSYKLEE
+260 KSLLDYGVSYKLEE
-274 VKSWYNG
+274 VQSWYNG
-281 YRFGDSEVYNPLSI
+281 YKFGDSEVYNPLSI
-295 LKFLSNQELGAYWI
+295 LKFLKTKRLEAYWI
-309 NTSGNAVIK
+309 NTSGNALIK
-318 ELLKNSDKM
+318 ELLKNSDKT

-378 NTYFVR
+378 STYFVK

-398 VDIIFNGLGTIS
+398 VDIIFNGLGTINK
-410 RLKVA
+410 LKFA
-415 LLTKNLE
+415 LSTKNLD
-422 EIISCLENLV
+422 EIISYLENLV

-438 YDIRNKEAQNSD
+438 YDTDKRYENS
-450 KNLRLCLNNHSRSE
+450 
-464 ELLDYWKNPYQTLLE
+464 YQTLLA

-507 PILKNK
+507 PIAKNK

-525 RTVEK
+525 RPVEK
-530 ELEEALNQIKTNRY
+530 ELEEALNQIKLNRY

>member
-1 MLNQKKLGLGVEDFK
+1 MSKQKRLGLGVEDFK
-16 EIITFDY
+16 KIRTLDY

-33 EILLDGAKIKL
+33 DILLDGADIKL
-44 FCRPRRFG
+44 LCRPRRFG
-52 KTLNISTLRYF
+52 KTLNMSTLRYF
-63 FDIKNR
+63 FDIENK
-69 EKNRKLFNGL
+69 EENRKLFNGL
-79 YIENSPMINEQ
+79 YIENSPMISEQ

-95 IFLTMK
+95 ISISFK
-101 GIDSSSWN
+101 GINTLTFENLIERIKDRISTLYRSYSFL
-109 GAIKNIRDKIFEL
+109 IKNFNEFEI
-122 YNEYDGKIN
+122 EKF
-131 HILTKNENKVF
+131 KNITNS
-142 NKFAG
+142 NIDTIQL
-147 KESDEE
+147 ES
-153 ELKTSLSFLTSLLYK
+153 SLLFLSEVLYK
-168 YYNQKVIV
+168 YYDEKVII

-182 SPIISAYEN
+182 IPLLTAYEN
-191 GYYNEAVNFFKGF
+191 GYYNEAINFFKGF

-243 LNKKYSQY
+243 LNKKYSQH
-251 FGLLEAEVE
+251 FGLLENEVE
-260 KALQDYDVSYKLEE
+260 KALQDYNVSYKLDE

-295 LKFLSNQELGAYWI
+295 LKFLSTEELGAYWI
-309 NTSGNAVIK
+309 NTSGNTLIK
-318 ELLKNSDKM
+318 ELLKNSDKT

-341 VVYISQSIALGNNLS
+341 VVYISQSITLGNNLS

-410 RLKVA
+410 RLKIA
-415 LLTKNLE
+415 LLTKNLD
-422 EIISCLENLV
+422 EIVSCLENLV

-438 YDIRNKEAQNSD
+438 YDTD
-450 KNLRLCLNNHSRSE
+450 KRYE
-464 ELLDYWKNPYQTLLE
+464 NPYQTLLA

-507 PILKNK
+507 PIAKNK

-525 RTVEK
+525 RPVEK
-530 ELEEALNQIKTNRY
+530 ELEEALNQIKINRY

>member
-33 EILLDGAKIKL
+33 DILFDGSKIKL

-52 KTLNISTLRYF
+52 KTLNMSTLRYF

-69 EKNRKLFNGL
+69 EENRKLFNGL
-79 YIENSPMINEQ
+79 YIENSPMMSEQ

-131 HILTKNENKVF
+131 HILTENENKVF

-191 GYYNEAVNFFKGF
+191 GYYSEAITFFKGL
-204 YGDVLKTNEYLHMG
+204 YGNVLKTNQYLHMG

-243 LNKKYSQY
+243 LNDEYSQY
-251 FGLLEAEVE
+251 FGLLEEEVE
-260 KALQDYDVSYKLEE
+260 KALLDYGVSYKLEE

-281 YRFGDSEVYNPLSI
+281 YKFGDSEVYNPLSI
-295 LKFLSNQELGAYWI
+295 LKFLKTKKLEAYWV
-309 NTSGNAVIK
+309 NTSGNALIK
-318 ELLKNSDKM
+318 ELLKNSDKT
-327 VFDTLNNLFNGKET
+327 VFDTLNNLFTGKET

-371 VKEKIDM
+371 VKEKIDI
-378 NTYFVR
+378 NTYFVK

-398 VDIIFNGLGTIS
+398 VDIIFNGLGTINK
-410 RLKVA
+410 LKFA
-415 LLTKNLE
+415 LSTKNLD

-438 YDIRNKEAQNSD
+438 YDTD
-450 KNLRLCLNNHSRSE
+450 KRYE
-464 ELLDYWKNPYQTLLE
+464 NPYQTLLA

-484 LEGTYLSI
+484 LEGAYFSI

-507 PILKNK
+507 PIAKNK

-530 ELEEALNQIKTNRY
+530 ELEEALNQIKINRY

>member
-1 MLNQKKLGLGVEDFK
+1 MLNKKKLGLGVEDFK
-16 EIITFDY
+16 EIISFDY

-52 KTLNISTLRYF
+52 KTLNMSTLRYF

-69 EKNRKLFNGL
+69 EENRKLFNGL
-79 YIENSPMINEQ
+79 YIENSPMISEQ

-109 GAIKNIRDKIFEL
+109 GALKNIRDKIFEL

-131 HILTKNENKVF
+131 HILTENENKVF

-191 GYYNEAVNFFKGF
+191 GYYSEAITFFKGL
-204 YGDVLKTNEYLHMG
+204 YGNVLKTNQYLHMG

-243 LNKKYSQY
+243 LNDEYSQY
-251 FGLLEAEVE
+251 FGLLEEEFE
-260 KALQDYDVSYKLEE
+260 KALLDYGVSYKLEE
-274 VKSWYNG
+274 VKSWYSG
-281 YRFGDSEVYNPLSI
+281 YKFGDSEVYNPLSI
-295 LKFLSNQELGAYWI
+295 LKFLKTKRLEAYWI
-309 NTSGNAVIK
+309 NTSGNALIK
-318 ELLKNSDKM
+318 ELLKNFDKT
-327 VFDTLNNLFNGKET
+327 VFDALNNLFNGKET

-371 VKEKIDM
+371 VKEKIEM
-378 NTYFVR
+378 STYFVK

-398 VDIIFNGLGTIS
+398 VDIIFNGLGTINK
-410 RLKVA
+410 LKFA
-415 LLTKNLE
+415 LSTKNLD

-438 YDIRNKEAQNSD
+438 YDTD
-450 KNLRLCLNNHSRSE
+450 KRYE
-464 ELLDYWKNPYQTLLE
+464 NPYQTLLA

-484 LEGTYLSI
+484 LEGAYFSV

-507 PILKNK
+507 PVVKNK

-525 RTVEK
+525 RPVEK
-530 ELEEALNQIKTNRY
+530 ELEEALNQIKLNRY

>member
-1 MLNQKKLGLGVEDFK
+1 MSKQKRLGLGVEDFK

-23 YYIDKTKFIE
+23 YYIDKTKLIE

-52 KTLNISTLRYF
+52 KTLNMSTLRYF
-63 FDIKNR
+63 FDIENK
-69 EKNRKLFNGL
+69 EENRKLFNGL
-79 YIENSPMINEQ
+79 YIENSPMIREQ

-95 IFLTMK
+95 IFISFK
-101 GIDSSSWN
+101 GINTLTFENLIERIKDRISTLYRSYSFL
-109 GAIKNIRDKIFEL
+109 IKNFNEFEI
-122 YNEYDGKIN
+122 EKF
-131 HILTKNENKVF
+131 KNITNS
-142 NKFAG
+142 NIDTIQL
-147 KESDEE
+147 ES
-153 ELKTSLSFLTSLLYK
+153 SLLFLSEVLYK
-168 YYNQKVIV
+168 YYDEKVII

-182 SPIISAYEN
+182 IPLLTAYEN
-191 GYYNEAVNFFKGF
+191 GYYNEAINFFKGF

-243 LNKKYSQY
+243 LNKKYSQH
-251 FGLLEAEVE
+251 FGLLENEVE
-260 KALQDYDVSYKLEE
+260 KALQDYNVSYKLDE

-295 LKFLSNQELGAYWI
+295 LKFLSTEELGAYWI
-309 NTSGNAVIK
+309 NTSGNTLIK
-318 ELLKNSDKM
+318 ELLKNSDKT

-341 VVYISQSIALGNNLS
+341 VVYISQSITLGNNLS

-415 LLTKNLE
+415 LLTKNLD
-422 EIISCLENLV
+422 EIVSCLENLV
-432 LNAMST
+432 VNAMST
-438 YDIRNKEAQNSD
+438 YDTD
-450 KNLRLCLNNHSRSE
+450 KRYE
-464 ELLDYWKNPYQTLLE
+464 NPYQTLLA
-479 GFLYG
+479 GFLHG

-507 PILKNK
+507 PMAKNK

-525 RTVEK
+525 RPVEK
-530 ELEEALNQIKTNRY
+530 ELEEALNQIKINRY